1 MPTPN
6 EKKAL
11 LFLGAVVLLGG
22 TVRAW
27 RAWAAPAPQT
37 ISSRVALDAQ
47 LQAVD
52 SSHKSQ
58 PAKKK
63 SGRRRAVR
71 VDANGPLPGVPAP
84 NFGTIHRQAVRL
96 DLDTADSSAID
107 ALPGIGPKLAGRIVA
122 DRATNGAFGGLDGLR
137 TVPGLTATIV
147 TRLDSLVTFSGP
159 QRPLN
164 AVLSGGARIGGNSAR
179 RGRRRT
185 P

>member
-37 ISSRVALDAQ
+37 SSRVALDAQ

-52 SSHKSQ
+52 SSHRSQ

-63 SGRRRAVR
+63 SRRRAVR

-84 NFGTIHRQAVRL
+84 DFGIIRRQAVRL
-96 DLDTADSSAID
+96 DLDTADSAAID
-107 ALPGIGPKLAGRIVA
+107 ALPGIGPKLAGRIIA
-122 DRATNGAFGGLDGLR
+122 DRATHGAFGGMEGLR
-137 TVPGLTATIV
+137 TVPGLASTIA